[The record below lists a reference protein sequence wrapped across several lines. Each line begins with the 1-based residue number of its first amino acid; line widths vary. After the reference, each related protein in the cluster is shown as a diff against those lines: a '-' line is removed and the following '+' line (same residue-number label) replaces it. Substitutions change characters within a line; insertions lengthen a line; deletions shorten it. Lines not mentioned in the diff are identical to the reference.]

1 MNELGLLYLDGKGV
15 QCDKKEAARLFK
27 MASDRGDC
35 AAMYNY
41 AYILENGLGCP
52 SDRQEAFRY
61 YKMSADLGNY
71 NAMKKSGTTSKSR
84 RLLNCLKEFFF

>member
-1 MNELGLLYLDGKGV
+1 
-15 QCDKKEAARLFK
+15 

-35 AAMYNY
+35 AAIHNY
-41 AYILENGLGCP
+41 AYIHENGLGCP

-71 NAMKKSGTTSKSR
+71 NAMKKVEQ
-84 RLLNCLKEFFF
+84 LQNQDDCLIA

>member
-1 MNELGLLYLDGKGV
+1 MNELGLPYLDGKGV
-15 QCDKKEAARLFK
+15 PRDKKEAARLFK
-27 MASDRGDC
+27 MASERGDS

-71 NAMKKSGTTSKSR
+71 NAMKKVEQ
-84 RLLNCLKEFFF
+84 LQNQEDCLIA